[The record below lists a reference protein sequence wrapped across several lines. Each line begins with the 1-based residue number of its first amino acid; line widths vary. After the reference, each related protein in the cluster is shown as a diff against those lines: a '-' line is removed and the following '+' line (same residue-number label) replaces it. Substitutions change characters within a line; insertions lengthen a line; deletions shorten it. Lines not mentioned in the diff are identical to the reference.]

1 MHDVGRLFAHW
12 RRTPPLR
19 MLVAGIATA
28 LGMKLPDPID
38 AQPKKY
44 MNEKEF
50 ARMIAITGGRMD

>member
-44 MNEKEF
+44 MTEKEF